1 MNVSSLYSVSPDYLT
16 QYGLNRTSEASGEK
30 DKSFGS
36 ILDAALNMINE
47 TNDYQNAAESAE
59 IQFALGEAVSTHELA
74 VAQQKANIALQYT
87 VAVRD
92 KVLEAYKEIM
102 NMSV

>member
-1 MNVSSLYSVSPDYLT
+1 MDISSLTNISSDYIAQT
-16 QYGLNRTSEASGEK
+16 YDLNRAAQTENGEE
-30 DKSFGS
+30 SFDS
-36 ILDAALNMINE
+36 VLNTAMNMVNE

-59 IQFALGEAVSTHELA
+59 IQFALGESTSTHELA
-74 VAQQKANIALQYT
+74 AAQQKANIALQYT

-102 NMSV
+102 NMSI